1 VASAR
6 FGRPGAAPPW
16 VRCEVTERVTDDEIR
31 ILIADGESAG
41 VIEPGERAM
50 IAGVMRLGDRPARAI
65 MTPRR
70 DVDLVCFMTNTV
82 ISKGW

>member
-1 VASAR
+1 M
-6 FGRPGAAPPW
+6 
-16 VRCEVTERVTDDEIR
+16 TDDEIG

-65 MTPRR
+65 MTPRC
-70 DVDLVCFMTNTV
+70 DVDLVA
-82 ISKGW
+82 S

>member
-1 VASAR
+1 MASAR

-31 ILIADGESAG
+31 ILIANGESAG

-50 IAGVMRLGDRPARAI
+50 IAGVMRLGDCPARAI

-70 DVDLVCFMTNTV
+70 DVDLVA
-82 ISKGW
+82 S